1 MNETYSFSK
10 AFVSL
15 VSFVLDVDYRKSSGY
30 LWRHEE
36 EDY

>member
-1 MNETYSFSK
+1 MHETYSFSK

-30 LWRHEE
+30 LWRQEE